1 MTYSASELMAI
12 SAARMLRD
20 DCSAFAGVG
29 LPLLAGILAKQ
40 THAPRLQM
48 VVEGGIIDPR
58 VIPGR
63 LPYSTNEMRLAPR
76 ATMLPGITDTFLLAQ
91 RGFLDFGFV
100 SGAQIDRYGNLN
112 SSVIGSFDHP
122 KVRLPGSG
130 GANDIASLC
139 RDVVVLTAHD
149 KRRLVPAVD
158 FLTSPG
164 FLRGGD
170 SRRQAGLVFGRVAQ
184 IITNLA
190 LLGFD
195 EPERRVR
202 IDALQPGVTLEQ
214 VLDETGFD
222 LLASPAIPTTEPPTE
237 TELATLRAID
247 PSGIWLK

>member
-1 MTYSASELMAI
+1 MIYSPSELITI
-12 SAARMLRD
+12 SAARKLHD
-20 DCSAFAGVG
+20 GCSGFAGVG
-29 LPLLAGILAKQ
+29 LPLLAGILAKRM
-40 THAPRLQM
+40 HAPSLQM
-48 VVEGGIIDPR
+48 VVEGGIIDPE

-112 SSVIGSFDHP
+112 SSVIGPHDRP
-122 KVRLPGSG
+122 TVRLPGSG

-139 RDVVVLTAHD
+139 RQTIVLTVHE

-164 FLRGGD
+164 FLQGAD
-170 SRRQAGLVFGRVAQ
+170 SRRQAGLVFGKLAAIV
-184 IITNLA
+184 TNLA

-195 EPERRVR
+195 EPDRRIR
-202 IDALQPGVTLEQ
+202 IDALQPGASVEQ
-214 VLDETGFD
+214 VRDETGFE
-222 LLASPAIPTTEPPTE
+222 LVLPRHLTVAEPPSE
-237 TELATLRAID
+237 TELAALRSID
-247 PSGIWLK
+247 PDGVWL

>member
-1 MTYSASELMAI
+1 MTYSPSELIAV
-12 SAARMLRD
+12 SAARKLHD
-20 DCSAFAGVG
+20 GCSVFAGVG

-40 THAPRLQM
+40 SHAPALQM
-48 VVEGGIIDPR
+48 VVEGGIVDPQ

-100 SGAQIDRYGNLN
+100 SGAQIDRFGNLN
-112 SSVIGSFDHP
+112 SSVIGPHARP

-139 RDVVVLTAHD
+139 RQVIVVTAHE
-149 KRRLVPAVD
+149 KRRLVHAVD

-164 FLRGGD
+164 FLQGAD
-170 SRRQAGLVFGRVAQ
+170 SRRQAGLVFGTPAG

-190 LLGFD
+190 ILGFD
-195 EPERRVR
+195 APERRIR
-202 IDALQPGVTLEQ
+202 IEALQPGTSVEQ
-214 VLDETGFD
+214 VRDETGFD
-222 LLASPAIPTTEPPTE
+222 LLVPERVPIADPPTD
-237 TELATLRAID
+237 TELAALRRID
-247 PSGIWLK
+247 PNGIWL

>member
-1 MTYSASELMAI
+1 MIYSPSELITI
-12 SAARMLRD
+12 SAARKLHD
-20 DCSAFAGVG
+20 GCSVFAGVG
-29 LPLLAGILAKQ
+29 LPLLAGILAKRM
-40 THAPRLQM
+40 HAPSLQM
-48 VVEGGIIDPR
+48 VVEGGIIDPE

-112 SSVIGSFDHP
+112 SSVIGPHDRP
-122 KVRLPGSG
+122 TVRLPGSG

-139 RDVVVLTAHD
+139 RQTIVLTVHE

-164 FLRGGD
+164 FLQGAD
-170 SRRQAGLVFGRVAQ
+170 SRRQAGLVFGKLAAIV
-184 IITNLA
+184 TNLA

-195 EPERRVR
+195 EPDRRIR
-202 IDALQPGVTLEQ
+202 IDALQPGASVEQ
-214 VLDETGFD
+214 VRDETGFE
-222 LLASPAIPTTEPPTE
+222 LVLPRHLTVAEPPSE
-237 TELATLRAID
+237 TELAALRSID
-247 PSGIWLK
+247 PDGVWL